1 MFARFVNETLLND
14 TAARISGFA
23 AIAEGLEEEIVG
35 RQLNDTILQQDIDNA
50 TATITQIVTFNNY
63 SLAEFMVLMANITDI
78 SSDIIAETATRT
90 AEQNALLTQQIIL
103 ANSLTILVAQ
113 LNNEIATRI
122 AQDQSIQQMLED
134 ATFNL
139 IYTINGLPPLN
150 GTIVLQSLNPVFVT
164 VSNGPAVNEVR
175 RAHFFI
181 LFFSLADVFNQVFVT
196 NNGILTFNNI
206 APDGLGNFQIIAGQ
220 GIVLSYPV
228 ANLVQISTVSGSIVG
243 TNRYATSAVY
253 PYGQETCWINNGGNV
268 GGNFCNQEQDEVLVR
283 VPTNSFPLGHCS
295 TNSDCLAANNPNIV
309 SFQSQ
314 VGHPLSWFCG
324 ATPLGPYCLA
334 PCTADND
341 CQKGYGNSWRCALSF
356 SGVNYCQNN
365 QGCSDESECSQARML
380 PYTAAFFPLSLGDQW
395 RCISNRCRRLFCYYD
410 TDCSNAFGVGQPWQC
425 WNGRCVG
432 QFFFLFFL
440 FFFFSFLSFFFF
452 LQALAGIKISGKLFL
467 MDMERQ
473 AVLQGMPSPFNGQAR
488 PGMPSQTAPLVR
500 LATTFALSRC

>member
-164 VSNGPAVNEVR
+164 VSNGPAVNEV
-175 RAHFFI
+175 
-181 LFFSLADVFNQVFVT
+181 
-196 NNGILTFNNI
+196 
-206 APDGLGNFQIIAGQ
+206 
-220 GIVLSYPV
+220 
-228 ANLVQISTVSGSIVG
+228 
-243 TNRYATSAVY
+243 
-253 PYGQETCWINNGGNV
+253 
-268 GGNFCNQEQDEVLVR
+268 
-283 VPTNSFPLGHCS
+283 
-295 TNSDCLAANNPNIV
+295 
-309 SFQSQ
+309 
-314 VGHPLSWFCG
+314 
-324 ATPLGPYCLA
+324 
-334 PCTADND
+334 
-341 CQKGYGNSWRCALSF
+341 
-356 SGVNYCQNN
+356 
-365 QGCSDESECSQARML
+365 
-380 PYTAAFFPLSLGDQW
+380 
-395 RCISNRCRRLFCYYD
+395 
-410 TDCSNAFGVGQPWQC
+410 
-425 WNGRCVG
+425 
-432 QFFFLFFL
+432 
-440 FFFFSFLSFFFF
+440 SFFER
-452 LQALAGIKISGKLFL
+452 LLFH
-467 MDMERQ
+467 
-473 AVLQGMPSPFNGQAR
+473 
-488 PGMPSQTAPLVR
+488 
-500 LATTFALSRC
+500 

>member
-181 LFFSLADVFNQVFVT
+181 LFF
-196 NNGILTFNNI
+196 
-206 APDGLGNFQIIAGQ
+206 
-220 GIVLSYPV
+220 
-228 ANLVQISTVSGSIVG
+228 
-243 TNRYATSAVY
+243 
-253 PYGQETCWINNGGNV
+253 
-268 GGNFCNQEQDEVLVR
+268 
-283 VPTNSFPLGHCS
+283 
-295 TNSDCLAANNPNIV
+295 
-309 SFQSQ
+309 
-314 VGHPLSWFCG
+314 
-324 ATPLGPYCLA
+324 
-334 PCTADND
+334 
-341 CQKGYGNSWRCALSF
+341 F
-356 SGVNYCQNN
+356 S
-365 QGCSDESECSQARML
+365 R
-380 PYTAAFFPLSLGDQW
+380 
-395 RCISNRCRRLFCYYD
+395 
-410 TDCSNAFGVGQPWQC
+410 
-425 WNGRCVG
+425 
-432 QFFFLFFL
+432 
-440 FFFFSFLSFFFF
+440 
-452 LQALAGIKISGKLFL
+452 
-467 MDMERQ
+467 
-473 AVLQGMPSPFNGQAR
+473 
-488 PGMPSQTAPLVR
+488 
-500 LATTFALSRC
+500 